1 MALEEEEE
9 QVGEDRDAP
18 AHHPSP
24 PPDELFDISTT
35 VDPSYIISLIRKL
48 LPTNVGTGHAD
59 GCDVPSKRLNADPME
74 KSTDSLSGDGV
85 LSSPKHY
92 FKAMDVVDVG
102 DRSSYFEGEAED
114 PCSKLEKA
122 GVSAGEEA
130 WEEHGCVLWDLTAS
144 VTHAELMVQNLVL
157 EVLLANLMV
166 SQSVRVTE
174 IILGIIGNLA
184 CHEVLMKHIVSTNG
198 LIQIIV
204 DQLFLDD
211 TKCLNEACRLLTS
224 CLKSSEPVVW
234 AEALQSEH
242 ILQRILW
249 ITENTLN
256 PHLMEKS
263 VGLLLAILEGR
274 QEVALLLHPPLMKLD
289 LSSLLINLLTF
300 EMNKLASERIPER
313 YSVLDVILRA
323 VEAFSVLDGHS
334 QEICSNKQLLQL
346 LCNLV
351 KFPEKVEV
359 ANSCVT
365 AGVIIANIFSDVP
378 DLATEISSDLPFLLG
393 LLDIFPFASDDL
405 EAQKAF
411 WSVIARSLA
420 EVQED
425 KMSSSILHQYVSII
439 MSKSDVIEDD
449 LLDHQLGDSS
459 LEDKSITPCGTNS
472 EARIT
477 AYFCFPLPLQQL
489 RSIINILNKWTVSK
503 DEVDKND
510 LVDYH
515 TDNENVVRLLD
526 RCHKYIE

>member
-9 QVGEDRDAP
+9 QVGDERDAP

-48 LPTNVGTGHAD
+48 LPTNVGNGHAD
-59 GCDVPSKRLNADPME
+59 E
-74 KSTDSLSGDGV
+74 STDSLSGDGV

-92 FKAMDVVDVG
+92 FKAMDVVDG
-102 DRSSYFEGEAED
+102 ADRSSYFEGEAED

-122 GVSAGEEA
+122 GLSAGEEA

-224 CLKSSEPVVW
+224 CLKSSEPIVW

-274 QEVALLLHPPLMKLD
+274 QEVALLLHPSLMKLD

-405 EAQKAF
+405 EARNAF
-411 WSVIARSLA
+411 WSVIARLLA

-477 AYFCFPLPLQQL
+477 AL

-515 TDNENVVRLLD
+515 TDDENVVRLLD
-526 RCHKYIE
+526 RCHKYIEFNARSCSKS